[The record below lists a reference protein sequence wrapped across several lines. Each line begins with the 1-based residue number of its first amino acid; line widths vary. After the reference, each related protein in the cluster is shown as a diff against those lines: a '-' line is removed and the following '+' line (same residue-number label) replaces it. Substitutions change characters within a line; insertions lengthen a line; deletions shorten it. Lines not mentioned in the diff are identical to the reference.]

1 MVLLDLL
8 NYLTINT
15 EEKIDLGMVYNDIFV
30 PESFK
35 PFVLPWYTL

>member
-8 NYLTINT
+8 NYLKINT
-15 EEKIDLGMVYNDIFV
+15 EKIDLDTVYNDIFV

-35 PFVLPWYTL
+35 PFVLP

>member
-8 NYLTINT
+8 NYLKINT
-15 EEKIDLGMVYNDIFV
+15 EKMYLGTVYNDIFV

-35 PFVLPWYTL
+35 PFVLP